1 MTFKVCAILAT
12 ALGLL
17 AYATPVV
24 AALPPSPV
32 VAPAAIRVR
41 GEINFFLSMQGGPS
55 YLRVKTP
62 NGQSYWALLTKKE
75 MDNPKFEVA
84 FAICDFELIRTE
96 ETLPDLEQ
104 GALYLIRSQQNCK
117 STLK

>member
-1 MTFKVCAILAT
+1 MRSLFSTACAAVL
-12 ALGLL
+12 LGLL
-17 AYATPVV
+17 SSATPV
-24 AALPPSPV
+24 AAQT
-32 VAPAAIRVR
+32 APLRVR

-96 ETLPDLEQ
+96 KTLPDLEQ
-104 GALYLIRSQQNCK
+104 GAPLYLIRSQQNCK
-117 STLK
+117 STLE